1 MKASPFIYAGATLAL
16 LMTAGCDAGDKV
28 AENKVDPAEIQ
39 KRADLANKKS
49 GKDLDKGLFPMYDPL
64 PPADLDKSKKDL
76 TFGSKVSGK

>member
-1 MKASPFIYAGATLAL
+1 MKRSPIIIALATLAL
-16 LMTAGCDAGDKV
+16 MVLVGCEGGEKV

-64 PPADLDKSKKDL
+64 PPADVDKSKKDIV
-76 TFGSKVSGK
+76 FGGKVNGK